1 MQRLRGFTLIELMIA
16 IALLGIIASLAAPSM
31 ANFAIRQRVSSQ
43 ANELMLSLAFA
54 RAEAIKRNVQIR
66 LLPVTNSAEGW
77 QDGWCVGPTSMTS
90 CTHADR
96 LKVFEAKSD
105 VSVSSDDF
113 VGAPLTF
120 NRDGTTYPRS
130 GAFFITS
137 PRLNATTD
145 DARCINISQQGRP
158 SLEPKT
164 RDEGC

>member
-1 MQRLRGFTLIELMIA
+1 MQRVRGFTLIELMIA
-16 IALLGIIASLAAPSM
+16 VALLGIIASLAAPSM

-43 ANELMLSLAFA
+43 ANEMMLSLAFA
-54 RAEAIKRNVQIR
+54 RAEAIKRNAQIR

-105 VSVSSDDF
+105 VSVSSGDF
-113 VGAPLTF
+113 VGTPLTF
-120 NRDGTTYPRS
+120 NRDGT
-130 GAFFITS
+130 AFPQQGNFFVTS
-137 PRLNATTD
+137 PKLNANGL
-145 DARCINISQQGRP
+145 DARCINISAQGRP
-158 SLEPKT
+158 HLTKVT